1 MLAQDGHSYG
11 GAQVD
16 AVKLEEIEVD
26 KGFDDTILRFRT
38 SQLGQGVKLLDFD
51 SCSQPLSKN

>member
-11 GAQVD
+11 GTQVD

-51 SCSQPLSKN
+51 SCS